1 MLSFKSLQHY
11 NISYN
16 FDRRRRSLA
25 TCKEGFCDFYDIIET
40 IYITMDLEGIEKDKI
55 EQWDPKNKK
64 SRRAQIA
71 RSNE

>member
-1 MLSFKSLQHY
+1 
-11 NISYN
+11 
-16 FDRRRRSLA
+16 
-25 TCKEGFCDFYDIIET
+25 
-40 IYITMDLEGIEKDKI
+40 MDLEGIEKDKI

>member
-11 NISYN
+11 NISYD
-16 FDRRRRSLA
+16 FDRRRSLA
-25 TCKEGFCDFYDIIET
+25 ICKEGFCDFYDIIET

-55 EQWDPKNKK
+55 EEWNPKNKK

>member
-11 NISYN
+11 NISYD
-16 FDRRRRSLA
+16 FGRRRPLA

-40 IYITMDLEGIEKDKI
+40 IYITMDLERIEKDKI
-55 EQWDPKNKK
+55 EEWNPKNKK